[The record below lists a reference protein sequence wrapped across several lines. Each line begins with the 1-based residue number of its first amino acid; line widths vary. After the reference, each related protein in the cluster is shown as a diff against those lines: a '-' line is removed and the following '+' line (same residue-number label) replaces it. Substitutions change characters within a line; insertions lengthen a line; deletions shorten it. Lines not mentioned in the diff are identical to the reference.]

1 MSAYVHD
8 TQFLTRRTAVLA
20 AIIALHV
27 LIIYALVT
35 GLMQKAIRLAA
46 PPIQTQIVRQ
56 VRKHLPP
63 PPPPPPQLVQQQV
76 QVPPPIIQLSV
87 PAEQSRAITVTKHV
101 VRAPPAP
108 PPPAPPAVYTPLAEG
123 RGFPNTQ
130 NYYPESSMRLGEQ
143 GTAIV
148 NVCVGANGRLTS
160 RPRLVRSSGSP
171 RLDRAALRYARH
183 TSGHWVPE
191 KRNGVPMNY
200 CGDLPIK
207 FQLND
212 F

>member
-101 VRAPPAP
+101 VSAPPAP
-108 PPPAPPAVYTPLAEG
+108 PPPD
-123 RGFPNTQ
+123 N
-130 NYYPESSMRLGEQ
+130 
-143 GTAIV
+143 
-148 NVCVGANGRLTS
+148 
-160 RPRLVRSSGSP
+160 
-171 RLDRAALRYARH
+171 
-183 TSGHWVPE
+183 
-191 KRNGVPMNY
+191 
-200 CGDLPIK
+200 
-207 FQLND
+207 
-212 F
+212 

>member
-27 LIIYALVT
+27 LILYALAT
-35 GLMQKAIRLAA
+35 GLMQKAIKLAA

-56 VRKHLPP
+56 VHKHLPP
-63 PPPPPPQLVQQQV
+63 PPPPPPQLVQQHV
-76 QVPPPIIQLSV
+76 QVPPPIIQINV
-87 PAEQSRAITVTKHV
+87 PADQSRAITVTKHV
-101 VRAPPAP
+101 VRAPPRPA
-108 PPPAPPAVYTPLAEG
+108 PAPPAVYTPLAEG
-123 RGFPNTQ
+123 RHFPNTQ
-130 NYYPESSMRLGEQ
+130 NYYPQSSMRLGEQ

-148 NVCVGANGRLTS
+148 EVCVGANGRLTS
-160 RPRLVRSSGSP
+160 APRMVKTAGSP
-171 RLDRAALRYARH
+171 RLDRAAMRYARA

-200 CGDLPIK
+200 CGQLPIK